1 MKTVFYINALFS
13 LIFALGVIFGKNPLR
28 SALSLLLFF
37 LTVSLDFFFAGSE
50 YLGFVQIIVY
60 AGGIIVMIAF
70 VIILLGLKKESPDY
84 DISLRS
90 FTGIILLGFFALG
103 VLYGLAKSV
112 LHLIPKAPYFD
123 TSAAGIG
130 DALFSKYLL
139 PFEVASILLL
149 VGVVLAFIFA
159 KKEV

>member
-1 MKTVFYINALFS
+1 MKVIFYVNAFFS
-13 LIFALGVIFGKNPLR
+13 LLFALGVLFGKNPLR

-37 LTVSLDFFFAGSE
+37 ISISLYFFFAGSD

-60 AGGIIVMIAF
+60 AGGIIVLIAF
-70 VIILLGLKKESPDY
+70 VIIILGLRRESLDF

-90 FTGIILLGFFALG
+90 FVGIILLALFALG
-103 VLYGLAKSV
+103 ILYGFGKTI
-112 LHLIPKAPYFD
+112 LHFVPQSPYFD

-130 DALFSKYLL
+130 DAIFSRYLL